1 MNWPLLD
8 GLSQRDRE
16 LVLAST
22 RRRRFARRE
31 VVFHQGDLGDDFH
44 LVARG
49 RLAVQASTPL
59 GDVVTLVV
67 VGPGD
72 FFGEL
77 ALLDPASRRNA
88 TVIGLEPAETL
99 VLTGERFNELRRE
112 NPSVNRVL
120 VEALAA
126 RLLRMT
132 DRWWKRSTF
141 PSRPGCSTGWL
152 RLPRNGTGATTEDDC
167 FSPRRTWPLWPGP
180 QGPPSIAC
188 SSGPLAKEL
197 WPSAGGTSTSST
209 STAFGR
215 WPDEL
220 CRGLLSPPAA
230 RMRRAE
236 HAGTVSIATDR
247 QSFWCESRRR
257 VGAALKRRR
266 FRRAGPL
273 GTGSGAVA
281 SGHGA
286 AGRHGQHRRFRG
298 LGQSG
303 FGLGPRMRRGGWD
316 ADGESRA
323 SRQVVPRDHLNRDPA
338 ACP

>member
-8 GLSQRDRE
+8 GLSEQDRQ

-44 LVARG
+44 LVVRG

-67 VGPGD
+67 VGPSD

-99 VLTGERFNELRRE
+99 VLTGERFNELRRA

-132 DRWWKRSTF
+132 DALVEALYLPAETRLLHRLAEIAQEWNWGDEEGRLQLTQEDLALMAGTT
-141 PSRPGCSTGWL
+141 RPTVNRVL
-152 RLPRNGTGATTEDDC
+152 QR
-167 FSPRRTWPLWPGP
+167 
-180 QGPPSIAC
+180 
-188 SSGPLAKEL
+188 
-197 WPSAGGTSTSST
+197 
-209 STAFGR
+209 
-215 WPDEL
+215 
-220 CRGLLSPPAA
+220 AA
-230 RMRRAE
+230 RE
-236 HAGTVSIATDR
+236 
-247 QSFWCESRRR
+247 
-257 VGAALKRRR
+257 
-266 FRRAGPL
+266 
-273 GTGSGAVA
+273 GAVA
-281 SGHGA
+281 L
-286 AGRHGQHRRFRG
+286 GRGYIDI
-298 LGQSG
+298 LD
-303 FGLGPRMRRGGWD
+303 LD
-316 ADGESRA
+316 KLRA
-323 SRQVVPRDHLNRDPA
+323 LTR
-338 ACP
+338 

>member
-1 MNWPLLD
+1 MDWPLLE
-8 GLSQRDRE
+8 GLSERDRQ

-44 LVARG
+44 LVVRG

-99 VLTGERFNELRRE
+99 VLTGERFDELRRA

-132 DRWWKRSTF
+132 DALVEALYLPVETRLIHRLAEIAQEWNWGDERGRLQLTQEDLALMAGTT
-141 PSRPGCSTGWL
+141 RPTVNRVL
-152 RLPRNGTGATTEDDC
+152 QR
-167 FSPRRTWPLWPGP
+167 
-180 QGPPSIAC
+180 
-188 SSGPLAKEL
+188 
-197 WPSAGGTSTSST
+197 
-209 STAFGR
+209 
-215 WPDEL
+215 
-220 CRGLLSPPAA
+220 AA
-230 RMRRAE
+230 RE
-236 HAGTVSIATDR
+236 
-247 QSFWCESRRR
+247 
-257 VGAALKRRR
+257 
-266 FRRAGPL
+266 
-273 GTGSGAVA
+273 GAVA
-281 SGHGA
+281 L
-286 AGRHGQHRRFRG
+286 GRGYIDI
-298 LGQSG
+298 LD
-303 FGLGPRMRRGGWD
+303 L
-316 ADGESRA
+316 EKLRA
-323 SRQVVPRDHLNRDPA
+323 LAR
-338 ACP
+338 